1 MEVWKTISGFSD
13 YEISTLGNL
22 RSVERTKTFKNGRKV
37 KFSAKKKSLRVHPG
51 NGFLMT
57 DLIDDKGKK
66 RTIYPHKFVAKT
78 FIPNEKPRKNKVVIH
93 IDGNVQNN
101 NINNL
106 KWSSYSESIKIGF
119 LTGKRDNSQLW
130 IKRRKKYG
138 PKGGNSTMGRPDPLS
153 EEDKLEILKLRIEEQ
168 ISLKKLSLK
177 FNCSVSH
184 IHKTLHRLSKIETKE
199 HLYSQK

>member
-1 MEVWKTISGFSD
+1 MELWKIISGFSD
-13 YEISTLGNL
+13 YEISTYGNL
-22 RSVERTKTFKNGRKV
+22 RSIERTKTFKNGRKV
-37 KFSAKKKSLRVHPG
+37 KFAAKNKSLRVHPG

-78 FIPNEKPRKNKVVIH
+78 FIQNKKPRKYKVVIH

-101 NINNL
+101 NIDNL

-153 EEDKLEILKLRIEEQ
+153 ERDKLEILKLRMEEEF
-168 ISLKKLSLK
+168 SLKKLSLQ

-184 IHKTLHRLSKIETKE
+184 IHKTLQRLAKTEIKE